1 MMTISKSTE
10 KTFVVVELQRK
21 RMAVKQL
28 QRKLESYL
36 CAPKTYNL
44 FEKKEVLKTEL
55 NRVAN
60 NTEELLATLK
70 MHDITVLNYIDNVER
85 QFEDFNELNQEIEEY
100 VRSARQ

>member
-1 MMTISKSTE
+1 MTISKSTE

-21 RMAVKQL
+21 RMAVEQL

-36 CAPKTYNL
+36 CAPKTYNH

-55 NRVAN
+55 DRVAT

-70 MHDITVLNYIDNVER
+70 ANNITVMNYIDDVER
-85 QFEDFNELNQEIEEY
+85 QFEEFNELHQEIQEY
-100 VRSARQ
+100 VQTARQ